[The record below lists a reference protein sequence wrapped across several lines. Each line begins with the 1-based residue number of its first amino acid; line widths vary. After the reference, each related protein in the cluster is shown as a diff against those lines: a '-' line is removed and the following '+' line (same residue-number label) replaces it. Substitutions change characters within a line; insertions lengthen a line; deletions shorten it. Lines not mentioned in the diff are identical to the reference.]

1 MLDEVFLEYLGPIAA
16 TLVIV
21 SMIAYLLPSRAGGRI
36 SDIALVAFVGVVL
49 FGLVLTVPHFIGAV
63 R

>member
-1 MLDEVFLEYLGPIAA
+1 MLDEVVLEYLGLVAA
-16 TLVIV
+16 MLVIV
-21 SMIAYLLPSRAGGRI
+21 SMIAYLLPSRSAERI

-49 FGLVLTVPHFIGAV
+49 FGLVLTVPHFIGSV